1 MLFRNVGHHRVPRKA
16 SVQRELALV
25 KVNGT
30 GDDRVEAMA
39 IGDKFQAQI
48 VDSTTESFV
57 FEIVGSS
64 DTVDRF
70 IAEIM
75 PLGLVDVSRTGIVAI
90 ARGAEEM

>member
-1 MLFRNVGHHRVPRKA
+1 MPVQKVSDLTTDGR

-30 GDDRVEAMA
+30 GDERVEAMA

-48 VDSTTESFV
+48 VDSTSESFV

>member
-1 MLFRNVGHHRVPRKA
+1 M
-16 SVQRELALV
+16 
-25 KVNGT
+25 
-30 GDDRVEAMA
+30 
-39 IGDKFQAQI
+39 
-48 VDSTTESFV
+48 

>member
-1 MLFRNVGHHRVPRKA
+1 MDHVEDPSKRMLPD
-16 SVQRELALV
+16 ALLCCV
-25 KVNGT
+25 I
-30 GDDRVEAMA
+30 DRVMRPVKISCACRRAQYLPLGREAR
-39 IGDKFQAQI
+39 GK
-48 VDSTTESFV
+48 

-70 IAEIM
+70 ISEIM